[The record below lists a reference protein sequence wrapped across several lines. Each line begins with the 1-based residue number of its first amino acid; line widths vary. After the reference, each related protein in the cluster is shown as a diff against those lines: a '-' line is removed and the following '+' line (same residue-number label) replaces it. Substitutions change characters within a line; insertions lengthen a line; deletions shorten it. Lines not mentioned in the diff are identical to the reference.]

1 MPAGC
6 KIVHFTGDNGG
17 SGDITYNSDGTLKTV
32 AQGSLVSTYAYSGN
46 TYTVTV
52 TMNGNFFLQST
63 VTFNADSLA
72 TNVRSSYLQ
81 NGTNWQNSAFEY
93 NGTQLSKETLTKQS
107 GGPAVVTTFQWTG
120 GNLTQQD
127 VDGDITTYTY
137 YTNQPNEDGDFF
149 WEEMLFAGA
158 QIIRNKNL
166 LKSESHYGDDSNI
179 TYTFDTDGKITS
191 WTRDD
196 GTNTYTT
203 TYQYQC
209 N

>member
-1 MPAGC
+1 
-6 KIVHFTGDNGG
+6 
-17 SGDITYNSDGTLKTV
+17 
-32 AQGSLVSTYAYSGN
+32 
-46 TYTVTV
+46 
-52 TMNGNFFLQST
+52 MNGNFFLQST

-81 NGTNWQNSAFEY
+81 NGTDWQNAEFIY
-93 NGTQLSKETLTKQS
+93 NGIELSQETFTKQS
-107 GGPAVVTTFQWTG
+107 GGSPVISTFQWTG
-120 GNLTQQD
+120 GNLISQN

-137 YTNQPNEDGDFF
+137 YSNQPNEDGDFF
-149 WEEMLFAGA
+149 YEEMLLSGA
-158 QIIRNKNL
+158 QTIRNKNL

-203 TYQYQC
+203 AYQYQC